1 MPSGWIARG
10 VRQRASQMNGHRG
23 PSVSGGRTELGLQTC
38 STGIPYAGEVSM
50 RAFPRY
56 LMRVLEKQS
65 VNPDFRRLPS
75 AMLLDIF
82 FTFVYCIC
90 IPTVQLRD
98 SA

>member
-1 MPSGWIARG
+1 MRG
-10 VRQRASQMNGHRG
+10 
-23 PSVSGGRTELGLQTC
+23 
-38 STGIPYAGEVSM
+38 
-50 RAFPRY
+50 FPRY
-56 LMRVLEKQS
+56 LMRLLEKQS